1 MEAPREGRPTTTS
14 SWRASFC
21 CVATPDARSRCRE
34 LRSYDPSK
42 TADDYKN
49 DAGEWDL
56 ARLEADLEGT
66 KTRVKAEEAR
76 LKAAGEWDADE
87 VNARASKTADGVTVI
102 VRKKK
107 KGAAAA
113 AAAGSSSVADAAM
126 PDAPSGLDAAP
137 AAAAAAITTTTT
149 EATAEPEGAP
159 DPKRQR
165 NSEGAAVDAPPEG
178 NDERIYL
185 RMRDP
190 HVRAPP
196 PPEPAPPPPAPCA
209 HRRPSRCRR
218 AARRRRECVR

>member
-1 MEAPREGRPTTTS
+1 MQEPPGNNFSEPPQRGVPRGPLDRGTL
-14 SWRASFC
+14 
-21 CVATPDARSRCRE
+21 RCRE
-34 LRSYDPSK
+34 LRSYDPTK

-49 DAGEWDL
+49 DDGEWDL
-56 ARLEADLEGT
+56 ARLEADLEVT

-113 AAAGSSSVADAAM
+113 AGGGSSSVADAAM
-126 PDAPSGLDAAP
+126 PDAPGGLDAAP
-137 AAAAAAITTTTT
+137 AAAAAAITTTTTT

-190 HVRAPP
+190 HVRRRRRSSPRRRR
-196 PPEPAPPPPAPCA
+196 PPPALTAVPPA
-209 HRRPSRCRR
+209 
-218 AARRRRECVR
+218 AGARRGGRRL